1 MDFTHS
7 IIAYYQ
13 GEKTEAV
20 ILAVFGGLVLLM
32 MLLLRIYYPTE
43 LAKGLVYPVSIFVL
57 IALSAGSFNVYNNAK
72 RLKVM
77 PLKYAG
83 YKEKFVEAELVRFE
97 GRNGVNK
104 WWLPLNITWSVLVL
118 AGLALYFYT
127 EGNFPRGIAI
137 GLVFLGFSGLLIDG
151 FARERA
157 EKYTKELYSVRSE

>member
-13 GEKTEAV
+13 GEKAEAA
-20 ILAVFGGLVLLM
+20 ILTFFGGLVFLIMVLLK
-32 MLLLRIYYPTE
+32 LYYPTE

-72 RLKVM
+72 RLKEM
-77 PLKYAG
+77 PVKYIEHRG
-83 YKEKFVEAELVRFE
+83 SFVEAELARFE
-97 GRNGVNK
+97 GRSGVNT
-104 WWLPLNITWSVLVL
+104 WWLPLNITWSILVL
-118 AGLALYFYT
+118 AGVALFFYKD
-127 EGNFPRGIAI
+127 GNFSRGVAI

-157 EKYTKELYSVRSE
+157 EKYTKELYSVRSM